1 MGASVY
7 VGLAATSHNAQTAT
21 TARFDNLRITAGST
35 NSPPVATLTS
45 PTSGSS
51 FTAPATIN
59 MTATASDP
67 ENQLAR
73 VEFLAGNTVVGTDT
87 SAPFAWTWSNVAAGT
102 YSLTAKAYD
111 SAGAVATSAAV
122 TVTVGTTRHR
132 GYVVFTA
139 SADHATNVTSYVFEV
154 FAAGAN
160 PATATPIASSDL
172 GKPTPAANNEI
183 TVDRVRSS
191 TRWQPAIMS
200 RRSPRSVPA
209 ARPEGHR

>member
-7 VGLAATSHNAQTAT
+7 VGLAAASHNAQTAHN
-21 TARFDNLRITAGST
+21 RRSNNLRITAGST
-35 NSPPVATLTS
+35 NNPPVATLTS

-51 FTAPATIN
+51 FTAPATIS

-73 VEFLAGNTVVGTDT
+73 VDSSAGNTVVGSDT

-122 TVTVGTTRHR
+122 TVTVGTT
-132 GYVVFTA
+132 
-139 SADHATNVTSYVFEV
+139 
-154 FAAGAN
+154 
-160 PATATPIASSDL
+160 P
-172 GKPTPAANNEI
+172 
-183 TVDRVRSS
+183 
-191 TRWQPAIMS
+191 
-200 RRSPRSVPA
+200 PRSTWSLR
-209 ARPEGHR
+209 RPPTTRPT